1 MEPEVDLIEKRRS
14 PWKWIGLLMLVA
26 LLAGAAFVGGQRL
39 NREGALQTSGGPG
52 PGMVTVG
59 GGDGASGAI
68 EIALQVTPASEIPA
82 GQPDEVGLFVR
93 REDNSIFIGTGQV
106 MIGIS
111 SEPGSEPSA
120 EYDGPV
126 VEVVVGA
133 ETLVYK
139 DVTDMPAGPPEGD
152 VVLQQVVAPGT
163 VEEIGEMSSIL
174 VWGRKVGDRLI
185 ADILVYTEPA
195 FINLGPAGP

>member
-1 MEPEVDLIEKRRS
+1 MEPEVEFTQKRGS
-14 PWKWIGLLMLVA
+14 AWKWVALLVLVA
-26 LLAGAAFVGGQRL
+26 LLAGAAFVGGQL
-39 NREGALQTSGGPG
+39 LSREGSLQTSVGTG
-52 PGMVTVG
+52 PGMVTIGGEG
-59 GGDGASGAI
+59 GGAARV
-68 EIALQVTPASEIPA
+68 EVALQVTPASEIPA
-82 GQPDEVGLFVR
+82 GRPDEVGLFVS

-139 DVTDMPAGPPEGD
+139 DVSEMPAGPPEGD
-152 VVLQQVVAPGT
+152 VVIQQVVAPGT
-163 VEEIGEMSSIL
+163 VEEIGEMSSVM

-185 ADILVYTEPA
+185 ADILVYTEA
-195 FINLGPAGP
+195 RFINLGPAGP